1 MLTTSKS
8 FSACGFLTKVVFVL
22 LLSLTVLS
30 GCKVQLVPVYSAELE
45 NQITEG
51 AKMTDMLYMEMMD
64 APADKRSY
72 DFYAEK
78 YRAIEAEI
86 NSILLK
92 NETRAKAEDMVASVK
107 QLRDGFVNARNEH
120 KTKTSLSNPELTI
133 LRETFKAYWKP
144 VLIQEHVLASLEK

>member
-8 FSACGFLTKVVFVL
+8 LSSFRLLRKVVLVL
-22 LLSLTVLS
+22 LLPLAVLS

-45 NQITEG
+45 NQIIEG
-51 AKMTDMLYMEMMD
+51 AKMTDMLYMEMID

-72 DFYAEK
+72 DLYAEK

-107 QLRDGFVNARNEH
+107 QLREGFVNARNEH
-120 KTKTSLSNPELTI
+120 KAKTTLSDPELII
-133 LRETFKAYWKP
+133 LRETFKAFWKP
-144 VLIQEHVLASLEK
+144 VLIEEHVLASLKE

>member
-1 MLTTSKS
+1 MLASLKS
-8 FSACGFLTKVVFVL
+8 LSSIASLKKVMLVL
-22 LLSLTVLS
+22 LFPLAVFS

-45 NQITEG
+45 NQILQG
-51 AKMTDMLYMEMMD
+51 AKMTDMLYLEMTD

-72 DFYAEK
+72 DLYAEK

-120 KTKTSLSNPELTI
+120 KAKTTLTNPELI
-133 LRETFKAYWKP
+133 LLRETFKAYWKP